1 MYKLK
6 LNIFGLND
14 EIYFQNIVNVDWL
27 KILKIE

>member
-6 LNIFGLND
+6 LNIFGLID